1 MRGGQPSGA
10 QARCNWARRGVYRFA
25 VAGTG
30 ETGKGAG
37 DGGGVGEQP
46 RKAPKTGASERIGAE
61 RITAYHEYTRTKGV
75 NWPLYVIARMI
86 LVPAFLIW
94 FRLERLGREH
104 ARVEGGL
111 IVASNHRSFLDPF
124 VLGTMLPWKRPMH
137 YVAKVELFETAWQ
150 GWILSRLGAYPV
162 RRGEADAET
171 LETSRRIL
179 ERGGALCIFPEG
191 TRIRRGSLAVPHR
204 GVGRLALESGAA
216 VLPVAVVGSERVRSG
231 WKIRPRKVR
240 LRAGRPMTFPRTE
253 NPSPSLAATV
263 TSRLWPNIELQWEW
277 LGGLPPMRK
286 AAVIGAGSWGTAVA
300 VLLARGGV
308 EVQLGCRTAEQ
319 AERVARERESSY
331 LPGIGLADSIAVKRA
346 ADIEVAGLDLVCLAV
361 PSAALPAA
369 VGALSDRVGSRTAVL
384 LLSKGLVP
392 PLGTL
397 PSEYVDERI
406 RARAIAAL
414 GGPAHA
420 GEAASGTAAL
430 ALATRDEDLRAQL
443 GDVFVRAGL
452 ICERSADVIGVEMA
466 GAAKNA
472 ASLAA
477 AAAAPHGLNAAGIA
491 AAEIWRECLA
501 YATMRGG
508 SPETFAGLA
517 GVGDLTATIL
527 APGSRNRRAGELLG
541 SGVPAEQIPERIGQ
555 ASEGLDSVPL
565 IAAAVERAGVEAG
578 GLSGLAALIE
588 GEMTAVEWVEG
599 LRRAERVR
607 TAA

>member
-1 MRGGQPSGA
+1 
-10 QARCNWARRGVYRFA
+10 VYRFA
-25 VAGTG
+25 VADTGDTGT
-30 ETGKGAG
+30 GAG
-37 DGGGVGEQP
+37 DRGTVSERP
-46 RKAPKTGASERIGAE
+46 RRAPETGASTRIGSE
-61 RITAYHEYTRTKGV
+61 RITAFHEYTRTKGV
-75 NWPLYVIARMI
+75 NWPLYFVARLL
-86 LVPAFLIW
+86 LVPAFLLW

-111 IVASNHRSFLDPF
+111 IVAANHRSFLDPF

-137 YVAKVELFETAWQ
+137 YVAKVELFEPAWQ

-191 TRIRRGSLAVPHR
+191 TRIRHGSLAVPHR

-216 VLPVAVVGSERVRSG
+216 VLPVAVHGSEHVRDG
-231 WKIRPRKVR
+231 WRIRPRKVR

-263 TSRLWPNIELQWEW
+263 TARIWPNIELQWEW

-331 LPGIGLADSIAVKRA
+331 LPGINLADSITVRRA

-361 PSAALPAA
+361 PSASLPAA
-369 VGALSDRVGSRTAVL
+369 VGALADRVGSRTAVL

-397 PSEYVDERI
+397 PSEYVGERI

-420 GEAASGTAAL
+420 KEAASGTAAL
-430 ALATRDEDLRAQL
+430 ALASRDEDLRAQL
-443 GDVFVRAGL
+443 GDVFDRAGL

-491 AAEIWRECLA
+491 AAEIWRECSA
-501 YATMRGG
+501 YATLRGG

-517 GVGDLTATIL
+517 GIGDLTATIL

-565 IAAAVERAGVEAG
+565 IAAAVEGAGVEAG
-578 GLSGLAALIE
+578 GLSGLASLIE
-588 GEMTAVEWVEG
+588 GETTAIEWIEG
-599 LRRAERVR
+599 LRRAERAR